1 MSFQLY
7 DRNEC
12 EVEIKNFDKNK
23 NDENLFYD
31 DFNQNY
37 MYVSFVFCIYFDIY
51 AAIQC
56 EITYNIM
63 SRCIIFL
70 LLHKTNW

>member
-1 MSFQLY
+1 MSFSLY

-31 DFNQNY
+31 DFN
-37 MYVSFVFCIYFDIY
+37 
-51 AAIQC
+51 
-56 EITYNIM
+56 
-63 SRCIIFL
+63 
-70 LLHKTNW
+70 

>member
-37 MYVSFVFCIYFDIY
+37 MY